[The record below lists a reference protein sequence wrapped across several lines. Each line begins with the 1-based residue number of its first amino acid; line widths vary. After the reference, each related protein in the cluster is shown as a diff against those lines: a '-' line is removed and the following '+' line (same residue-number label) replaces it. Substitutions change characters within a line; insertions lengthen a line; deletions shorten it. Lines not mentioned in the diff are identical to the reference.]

1 MSDKKHKTSGKYA
14 PANTTVIADSE
25 NLDPVYISEL
35 QFDRAARY
43 IVDLKKGLI
52 DFLKKPK
59 RTTIVN
65 FPVELD
71 DGSVKSF
78 EGFRVIHNRVF
89 GPGKGGI
96 RYHPEVTR
104 EEVVSL
110 AKLMTWKCALVNIP
124 FGGAKG
130 GVVCDPKALS
140 EGELRRITRRFTSEL
155 FDVIGPHKDIPAPD
169 LYTSEQTMAWIFDT
183 YDILHPGYNNRPVVT
198 GKPIEMGGSYGRID
212 ATGNG
217 CVYATERFLSK
228 ALIPDRLEIA
238 GARIVIQGFGD
249 VGSVAARAFYRR
261 GARVIA
267 VSDSQGGIY
276 RDEGL
281 DPDEVERYKAEH
293 RTVVGM
299 PGTLSLTN
307 AELLELECDIMMP
320 AAVGNQIHGGNANNI
335 KARLIVEAANNP
347 TTPKAD
353 DILYQK
359 GIYVLP
365 DILVNAG
372 GVTVS
377 YYEWVQNQANEQWDL
392 EEITEKLK
400 NKMYHAV
407 DDVFSRWQSFV
418 VGEEPAAT
426 ENATAK
432 QRPHPPDFRTIAMII
447 AIERVT
453 KATLIRGIWP

>member
-1 MSDKKHKTSGKYA
+1 MTDKDYMSAQGNSSVKH
-14 PANTTVIADSE
+14 VADESKE
-25 NLDPVYISEL
+25 NFDPIFISEQ

-43 IVDLKKGLI
+43 IVDLKRGLV

-59 RTTIVN
+59 FTTIVN
-65 FPVELD
+65 FPIELD

-78 EGFRVIHNRVF
+78 QGYRIIHNRVF

-96 RYHPEVTR
+96 RYHPEVTE

-155 FDVIGPHKDIPAPD
+155 YDVIGPYKDIPAPD
-169 LYTSEQTMAWIFDT
+169 LYTSEQTMAWIYDT

-198 GKPIEMGGSYGRID
+198 GKPIEMGGSHGRID

-217 CVYATERFLSK
+217 SVYATERFLSK
-228 ALIPDRLEIA
+228 ALLADRLEIA

-249 VGSVAARAFYRR
+249 VGSVAAKAFSRR
-261 GARVIA
+261 GARIIA
-267 VSDSQGGIY
+267 VSDSQGGIF
-276 RDEGL
+276 REDGL
-281 DPDEVERYKAEH
+281 DPEEVAQYKVEH
-293 RTVVGM
+293 GTVVGM
-299 PGTLSLTN
+299 PGTMTISN
-307 AELLELECDIMMP
+307 AELLELECDILMP
-320 AAVGNQIHGGNANNI
+320 AALGNQIHGGNANNV
-335 KARLIVEAANNP
+335 KARLVVEAANNP

-353 DILYQK
+353 DILSQK
-359 GIYVLP
+359 GIHVLP

-392 EEITEKLK
+392 DIITEKLK
-400 NKMYHAV
+400 TKMYKAV
-407 DDVFSRWQSFV
+407 DEVFNRWQSFV
-418 VGEEPAAT
+418 VGEEPP
-426 ENATAK
+426 AK
-432 QRPHPPDFRTIAMII
+432 GEKESGPASSAPDFR
-447 AIERVT
+447 
-453 KATLIRGIWP
+453 